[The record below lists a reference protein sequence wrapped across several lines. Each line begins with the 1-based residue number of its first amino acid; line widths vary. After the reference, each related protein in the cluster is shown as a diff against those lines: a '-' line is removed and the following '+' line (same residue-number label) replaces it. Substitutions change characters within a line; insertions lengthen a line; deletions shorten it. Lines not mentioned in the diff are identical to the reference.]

1 MLKLYT
7 DAANR
12 PADGLSAAGILIVD
26 GAKTIERSL
35 PLPNSDNHA
44 AEFAAA
50 TAGMQI
56 LLELGYKGQNVEL
69 ISDSQA
75 LIDALNK
82 DYSKQYADLLA
93 PIVDLAE
100 NFPMV
105 IPTWQ
110 NERVNHRA
118 HDLATAALHRREED

>member
-12 PADGLSAAGILIVD
+12 ETDGLSAAGILIVN
-26 GAKTIERSL
+26 GAKTIELRQ

-44 AEFAAA
+44 AEFRAAA
-50 TAGMQI
+50 AGLQA
-56 LLELGYKGQNVEL
+56 LLDHGYAGQNVQL

-82 DYSKQYADLLA
+82 DYSKQYAELLT
-93 PIVDLAE
+93 PIVALA
-100 NFPMV
+100 NHFPMV

-110 NERVNHRA
+110 SERSNRRA
-118 HDLATAALHRREED
+118 HDLATSELRRREEG